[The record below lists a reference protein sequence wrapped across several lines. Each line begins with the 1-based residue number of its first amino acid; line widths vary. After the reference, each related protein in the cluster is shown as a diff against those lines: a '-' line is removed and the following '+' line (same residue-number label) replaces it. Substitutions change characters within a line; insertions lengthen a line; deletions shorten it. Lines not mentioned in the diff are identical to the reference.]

1 MLIMTAMKREQFL
14 SHLRRYCRKTG
25 LAMIV
30 DQRRGKGSHLTVIIA
45 GRKTIVPSGELKPG
59 EIRTI
64 LRQLG
69 LPPDALN

>member
-1 MLIMTAMKREQFL
+1 MKREQFL

-25 LAMIV
+25 LTMVV
-30 DQRRGKGSHLTVIIA
+30 DEKRGKGSHMGIMVGA
-45 GRKTIVPSGELKPG
+45 RRTIVPSGELKPG
-59 EIRTI
+59 SIRTI